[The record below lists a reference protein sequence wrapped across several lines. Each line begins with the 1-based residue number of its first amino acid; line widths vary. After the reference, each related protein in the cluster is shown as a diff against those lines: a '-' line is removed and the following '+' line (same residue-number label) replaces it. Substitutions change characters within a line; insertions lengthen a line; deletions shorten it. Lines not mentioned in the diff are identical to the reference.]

1 MSIVTTMAK
10 NSITSALPTPTQTLS
25 VPGQPP
31 LELRVWGQKVR
42 GQASHLVLHFHG
54 GAFVS
59 GDLDSGAC
67 LAELL
72 SSAGAV
78 VASLAYPLAPAHRF
92 PDAVE
97 AGYATLEWLY
107 KQRTRLAGTGAP
119 LFVAGE
125 EAGGNLAAAVALL
138 VRDRAH
144 PALAGQI
151 LVSPMLDPCNAT
163 ASLRETMG
171 EATGCK
177 WIDGWQQYLR
187 GPMDAEHPYA
197 VPGRAQRLAGLPP
210 ALILTGGDDPM
221 RDEALAYA
229 QRLREAGISVASELL
244 PPTTGWPDSLAETP
258 TECPCAVEVRE
269 HLRAFFQA
277 AAPPPA

>member
-1 MSIVTTMAK
+1 MAK
-10 NSITSALPTPTQTLS
+10 TPITSALQAPTQTLS

-31 LELRVWGQKVR
+31 LALRVWGQKVR
-42 GQASHLVLHFHG
+42 GQASPLVLHFHG

-72 SSAGAV
+72 VESGAV
-78 VASLAYPLAPAHRF
+78 VASLAYPLAPAHPF

-97 AGYATLEWLY
+97 AGYAALEWLH

-125 EAGGNLAAAVALL
+125 EAGGNLAAAVALM

-144 PALAGQI
+144 PPLAGQI

-163 ASLRETMG
+163 ASLRETLG

-210 ALILTGGDDPM
+210 ALILTGSDDPM

-229 QRLREAGISVASELL
+229 ERLRAAGIHVAGGMLT
-244 PPTTGWPDSLAETP
+244 PTTGWPDSLAEPP
-258 TECPCAVEVRE
+258 TECSCAVEARA

>member
-1 MSIVTTMAK
+1 MVA
-10 NSITSALPTPTQTLS
+10 NSLTSALPVPVQTLS

-31 LELRVWGQKVR
+31 LELRVWGRKVR
-42 GQASHLVLHFHG
+42 GQVSPLVLHFHG

-72 SSAGAV
+72 TSAGAV
-78 VASLAYPLAPAHRF
+78 VATLAYPLAPAHRF
-92 PDAVE
+92 PEAVE
-97 AGYATLEWLY
+97 AGYRALEWLH

-119 LFVAGE
+119 LFVVGE
-125 EAGGNLAAAVALL
+125 EAGGNLAAAVALM

-144 PALAGQI
+144 PPLAGQI

-163 ASLRETMG
+163 ASLRETLG
-171 EATGCK
+171 AATCCK

-210 ALILTGGDDPM
+210 ALILTGSDDPM

-229 QRLREAGISVASELL
+229 ARLREAGIPVVSELL
-244 PPTTGWPDSLAETP
+244 PPGTGLPDSLAEPP
-258 TECPCAVEVRE
+258 TECPCASEVRG